1 MNYETSYGKTKK
13 LPKKLL
19 DSMSLKKLKK
29 LAQKYKISC
38 YKKGTKVCVKK
49 STLLKR
55 LKKNRSINKILK
67 TASNMKSHKAKKTSF
82 GKLLPKLST
91 PLELKTGQTYKYQ
104 KEHYEKI
111 PKGFLSHNFQG
122 PGTYK
127 SPGVP
132 VFPYN
137 FDYKISSLKPGAPPY
152 KNINKFGK
160 YFH

>member
-29 LAQKYKISC
+29 LAKKYKISC
-38 YKKGTKVCVKK
+38 YKEGTRVCVKK

-55 LKKNRSINKILK
+55 LKKSRSINKILK
-67 TASNMKSHKAKKTSF
+67 TAHSMKSHKVKNSF

-91 PLELKTGQTYKYQ
+91 PLELKTGQTYRYQ
-104 KEHYEKI
+104 LDHYKKI
-111 PKGFLSHNFQG
+111 PKEFLSHNFQG
-122 PGTYK
+122 RGTYK
-127 SPGVP
+127 SSGVRVP
-132 VFPYN
+132 PHN
-137 FDYKISSLKPGAPPY
+137 FNYKISSLKPGAPPY
-152 KNINKFGK
+152 TNINKFGQ